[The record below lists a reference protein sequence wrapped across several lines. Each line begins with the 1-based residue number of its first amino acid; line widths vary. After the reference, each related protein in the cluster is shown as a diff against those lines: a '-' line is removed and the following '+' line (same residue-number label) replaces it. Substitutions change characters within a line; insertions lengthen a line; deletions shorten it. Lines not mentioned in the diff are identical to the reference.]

1 MKKSVLPF
9 VETSILLASA
19 VGFAM
24 SLVLSAWGISIAPA
38 PLDGPMADLGRWT
51 LLAEFPVGLLFV
63 LRLQARERVEG
74 SYGGADYS
82 GCPRWLRL
90 ASYAFMAAGVLLFF
104 YPAILQFSGVGP
116 VADGSTLPSTLPGG
130 FGLLANSSLFAQTY
144 SMSMRRRVAADASAC
159 T

>member
-74 SYGGADYS
+74 SYLGARTTAVARDGYGSLAMHSWQPGCYCSFTRPFCSSVVS
-82 GCPRWLRL
+82 GP
-90 ASYAFMAAGVLLFF
+90 
-104 YPAILQFSGVGP
+104 
-116 VADGSTLPSTLPGG
+116 
-130 FGLLANSSLFAQTY
+130 
-144 SMSMRRRVAADASAC
+144 
-159 T
+159 